1 MLLSDAIKRPRRR
14 TGSRAADATSS
25 PAFHRWFGASKIVDA
40 QGEPLVVY
48 HGTTAG
54 DFDAF
59 RPNYRKG
66 EQLGF
71 GIHFAKDRDFA
82 AKYAEDPNVARR
94 GKSPK
99 VYAVYLSI
107 QRPLVADAIVYEGTP
122 EFALAKKLAGSR
134 LLTDRGEDGVRLT
147 YMQRAI
153 DQTSAQRAEKLIR
166 EAGYDGILYEAQ
178 LAKSAWTGMG
188 LSLARM
194 GSSRSFI
201 VFEPTQIKSAT
212 DNRGTFDASD
222 PRISF
227 NRRTRGGS
235 ASEDPGYHMRHRP
248 SADGPLA
255 CELGLGEYMPADVM
269 THPEWY
275 TGFRQYLRGFWPSLR
290 AAQGRPG
297 AMLRMYRALPK
308 PHTTFRE
315 GDWVTLSREYA
326 QDHLESNLE
335 GVGHIIAVDVPAET
349 LRFAGDDLMEWG
361 YWGPTIEATPVR
373 IK

>member
-1 MLLSDAIKRPRRR
+1 
-14 TGSRAADATSS
+14 
-25 PAFHRWFGASKIVDA
+25 VDA

-212 DNRGTFDASD
+212 DNRGTFDPTD

-255 CELGLGEYMPADVM
+255 YELGLGEYMPADVM

-335 GVGHIIAVDVPAET
+335 GVGHIIAVDVPASS